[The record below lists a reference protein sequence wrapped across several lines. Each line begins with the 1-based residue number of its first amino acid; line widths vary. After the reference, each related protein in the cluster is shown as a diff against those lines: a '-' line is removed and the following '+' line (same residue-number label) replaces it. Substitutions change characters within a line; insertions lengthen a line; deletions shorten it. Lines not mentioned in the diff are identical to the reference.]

1 MFRIL
6 VIMWGTNKLTKKLF
20 RPWASSN
27 NEIADFLSRV
37 PDDEEK
43 VIHTHNRQ
51 NEKGFHLNIHQAT
64 YREDIVKESTMKA
77 LETNRR
83 NVVKDDGI
91 I

>member
-1 MFRIL
+1 
-6 VIMWGTNKLTKKLF
+6 MWGTNKLTKKLF

-27 NEIADFLSRV
+27 NEIGDFLSRV

-43 VIHTHNRQ
+43 VRLHRIGILRNTP
-51 NEKGFHLNIHQAT
+51 FQAT
-64 YREDIVKESTMKA
+64 YRENIVKERTRLA

-83 NVVKDDGI
+83 NIAKDDDI